1 MTTETDRYTELLHRV
16 DSLEGRI
23 GSLEGRIGSLEGRIG
38 SLEGRVGSVEAQ
50 LDVFREQVNERLRDM
65 SVRPDRLTFS
75 LFAVGGAIIT
85 GLVVLLVNQFTGG

>member
-1 MTTETDRYTELLHRV
+1 VTTETDRYTELLHRV

-23 GSLEGRIGSLEGRIG
+23 GSLEGR
-38 SLEGRVGSVEAQ
+38 VGSVEGQ

-65 SVRPDRLTFS
+65 SVRLDRLTFS